1 MTEPDR
7 GERDPGLAAERT
19 RLAWRRTAI
28 AFAAVGGIM
37 LKTSIIAGAV
47 VLAMSPLI
55 WALGYLAAPRPDS
68 ARAAPRLRL
77 VSITIT
83 LVAAV
88 ALIVSFTARGR

>member
-1 MTEPDR
+1 VTEPDH

-37 LKTSIIAGAV
+37 LKTSIIAGVV

-55 WALGYLAAPRPDS
+55 WSLGHLAGPHADS
-68 ARAAPRLRL
+68 VRAAPRLRL

-83 LVAAV
+83 VVAGV
-88 ALIVSFTARGR
+88 ALVVCLTARGR